1 MFLLPLFL
9 MQMTTENKS
18 VMAFNLSFLFDR
30 HELLKES
37 MAQLLHWE
45 KQGTLKVGKVT
56 KYPLKNV
63 GTAHRELES
72 GQTIGKLV
80 LTMEENELSLEQ

>member
-1 MFLLPLFL
+1 

-30 HELLKES
+30 HELLKEC
-37 MAQLLHWE
+37 MAQLLHWV
-45 KQGTLKVGKVT
+45 KRGTLKVGKVT
-56 KYPLKNV
+56 KCPLKDV

-72 GQTIGKLV
+72 GQTVGKLV
-80 LTMEENELSLEQ
+80 LSMEEN